1 MHANRELS
9 GQSGVRGR
17 RPGIASATGSRTPR
31 PRPAGAPS
39 AGPRVMPP
47 EAGSDTAAPPS
58 PIDQLKASMRKLLTA
73 LLERGFGLALE
84 KVEDLA
90 LKFDRLAAQG
100 GPKLGALLGGAR
112 AAMAGQNPIWGAIRG
127 AVSAMSP
134 ATKALLVAVLVLA
147 IVLLPVTAVL
157 LLVALIVLAVVLAVR
172 AGSSAR

>member
-1 MHANRELS
+1 M
-9 GQSGVRGR
+9 
-17 RPGIASATGSRTPR
+17 
-31 PRPAGAPS
+31 
-39 AGPRVMPP
+39 
-47 EAGSDTAAPPS
+47 
-58 PIDQLKASMRKLLTA
+58 LTA

-90 LKFDRLAAQG
+90 LKFDRMAAQG

-112 AAMAGQNPIWGAIRG
+112 EAMAGQNPIWGAIRG

-157 LLVALIVLAVVLAVR
+157 LLVALIVLAVVVAVR
-172 AGSSAR
+172 ARSSAR